1 MNTLEIKYEH
11 KIKTWEDLFKSAYKQ
26 FYEYEK
32 LEGRDWKNYDFSID
46 CAEDQM
52 LFKDMLQIRC
62 IEELTEATQAI
73 EELDHFWEEITDAI
87 NFFLSA
93 YCMIGWK
100 FDEGEELQELLE
112 NNVKPDPII
121 YEECAYYFYTI
132 IEAIGNL
139 CNLLKNRP
147 WAQSNYLVS
156 MVDFNNRLSELWE
169 TFWNVIWWLGLTPER
184 IFELFERKY
193 EVNKWR
199 IKTGY

>member
-1 MNTLEIKYEH
+1 MNTLEIKYKH
-11 KIKTWEDLFKSAYKQ
+11 QIKSWDDLYNFAYKQ
-26 FYEYEK
+26 FISYEK
-32 LEGRDWKNYDFSID
+32 LEGRDWKKYDFSID

-62 IEELTEATQAI
+62 IEELTEATEAI
-73 EELDHFWEEITDAI
+73 NEKEHFWEEITDAM

-93 YCMIGWK
+93 YCMLGVDFK
-100 FDEGEELQELLE
+100 QFNNLEELLKDNE
-112 NNVKPDPII
+112 NKEPLT
-121 YEECAYYFYTI
+121 YEDCAFYFYTI
-132 IEAIGNL
+132 VEAIGNL

-156 MVDFNNRLSELWE
+156 MTDFNERLNNLWL
-169 TFWNVIWWLGLTPER
+169 TFWNVIWWLGLTSEKV
-184 IFELFERKY
+184 FELFERKY